1 LGQTRPLQ
9 TQAPATAPVEAS
21 KAIPAQGLVDG
32 ATATLSGYRFD
43 INMLKT
49 CEAKCK
55 IPMAGP
61 QGPITAVFFKE
72 AFADVLAAKASGVT
86 ITGTVRRDPASGQ
99 ISIFVQTVR

>member
-1 LGQTRPLQ
+1 
-9 TQAPATAPVEAS
+9 
-21 KAIPAQGLVDG
+21 LVDG
-32 ATATLSGYRFD
+32 ATVTLSGYRFD

-86 ITGTVRRDPASGQ
+86 MTGTVRRDPASGQ